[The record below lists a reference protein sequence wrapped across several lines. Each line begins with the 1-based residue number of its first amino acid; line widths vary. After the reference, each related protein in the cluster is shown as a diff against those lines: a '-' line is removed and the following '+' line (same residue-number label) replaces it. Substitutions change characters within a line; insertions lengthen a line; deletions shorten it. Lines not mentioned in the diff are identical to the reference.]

1 MIAIMASWAMQVS
14 IRDSICHMAEST
26 WGMIIHF
33 ETFKHIDSFFFLFR
47 ENKETKYYKMAHCL
61 YLSENRIVLI
71 SAYLPSFIKW
81 HWIITIL

>member
-14 IRDSICHMAEST
+14 IRDSICHMPEST

-47 ENKETKYYKMAHCL
+47 ENKTTK
-61 YLSENRIVLI
+61 VL
-71 SAYLPSFIKW
+71 
-81 HWIITIL
+81 